1 MSFSAGQD
9 PEMPIRMA
17 IITTEKHDDD
27 GLNLFWSWTQ
37 CNQAILAQKL
47 YFTDT
52 ETRGSFDQC
61 WNSPI
66 LGTNYLCTRQLKP
79 LGKAGSVL
87 YICPQGG
94 GCSVLTD
101 EPVIFAE
108 QGQDCLTIGLFTH
121 GGAAVLGLLF
131 LWFCGQGQPSLT
143 QLLSCCPNSRAPR
156 MGDTQMGT

>member
-1 MSFSAGQD
+1 MSFSTGQD
-9 PEMPIRMA
+9 PEIPIRMA

-52 ETRGSFDQC
+52 ETRSSFDQH

-66 LGTNYLCTRQLKP
+66 LGTNYLCTSQPKP
-79 LGKAGSVL
+79 LGKARSEL

-94 GCSVLTD
+94 GCSFFTV
-101 EPVIFAE
+101 EPVTLAE
-108 QGQDCLTIGLFTH
+108 QGQDCLAIGFFTH
-121 GGAAVLGLLF
+121 GGAAVPGLLV

-143 QLLSCCPNSRAPR
+143 QLLSCCPNSRPPR
-156 MGDTQMGT
+156 MGDTQVGT